1 MKMANVKIAYKLTA
15 LVGFC
20 LVAITAITLIAL
32 LLNKQNLL
40 NDRKQKT
47 RHVVESAHS
56 TVAYF
61 HDQALKG
68 NLSMEEAKE
77 EAAAALEQARYGE
90 GDYFWINDMEPRMI
104 MHPYSTDLNGTDLHD
119 YADPNGKKLF
129 VEMTNVVKKN
139 GAGFVDYMWS
149 KKGTDKLYPKT
160 SYVKG
165 FAPWEWVVGSG
176 IYIDDVQA
184 DFWGQAKKFGSGILA
199 VVLILA
205 LISYFLSRSIT
216 RPLARAVDV
225 ARNLAVGDM
234 SGKIEIHGRDET
246 GQLLEAM
253 DEMVGSMKKVS
264 EQAQQ
269 VADGDLTVEIQRR
282 SEKDELMIALS
293 TMVAKLLDV
302 VSGVKVAAENVN
314 SGSIEMSS
322 SSQEMSQGASE
333 QAASAEEVSSSIEE
347 MTATIRQNTANSL
360 ETEKIAHQA
369 SADAADCGEA
379 VNDTV
384 GAMKNIAEKIVII
397 EEIARQTNLL
407 ALNAAI
413 EAARAGEHGK
423 GFAVV
428 AAEVRKLA
436 ERSQTAAAEINDL
449 SGSSVSVAENAG
461 KQLEAMVPNIQKTS
475 ELVQEIAASSR
486 EQDSGADQI
495 SRAIQEL
502 DQVIQ
507 QNASAAEET
516 ASTAEELSSQAELM
530 ADMISFFKVGDAERR
545 MEKAQEVFKRDLNR
559 KKENWNNPQEQAPP
573 PGEGQQ
579 DSSRPGNTNGNGGSE
594 TKDSRLELKTGTDDF
609 DADFEKY

>member
-1 MKMANVKIAYKLTA
+1 VKMANVKIAYKLTA

-40 NDRKQKT
+40 SDRKQKT

-77 EAAAALEQARYGE
+77 RAAAALEQARYGE
-90 GDYFWINDMEPRMI
+90 GDYFWINDMAPRMI

-165 FAPWEWVVGSG
+165 FAPWGWVVGSG

-184 DFWGQAKKFGSGILA
+184 DFWGQAKKFGAGILA

-216 RPLARAVDV
+216 RPLARAVAV

-234 SGKIEIHGRDET
+234 SGRIEIHGRDET
-246 GQLLEAM
+246 GQLLGAM

-449 SGSSVSVAENAG
+449 SGSSVSVAESAG
-461 KQLEAMVPNIQKTS
+461 RQLEAMVPNIQKTS

-545 MEKAQEVFKRDLNR
+545 LQKAQESFKRDLNR
-559 KKENWNNPQEQAPP
+559 KKESWSTPQEQATSS
-573 PGEGQQ
+573 GEGEQ
-579 DSSRPGNTNGNGGSE
+579 DSSRQGKTNGNGGSE
-594 TKDSRLELKTGTDDF
+594 TKDSRLDLRTGTDDF